1 MLPFL
6 LPFVHPAE
14 GGQRARAQSRHLA
27 DPLEQS
33 LGAVQH
39 TRAQVILREREQR
52 LFAMLGGEGRAIQQG
67 LVNSD
72 RALHLA
78 APAVQGAQR
87 KMRFDRFRVGVHDLQ
102 EHVERPVGLLVDE
115 VVEAGE
121 VIRMQL
127 GLHLQPALAPAEV
140 SGQYPDDEGRYSDGP
155 RQRGNFGHSA

>member
-78 APAVQGAQR
+78 GGTGSPAKNA
-87 KMRFDRFRVGVHDLQ
+87 FRSFPSR
-102 EHVERPVGLLVDE
+102 RP
-115 VVEAGE
+115 
-121 VIRMQL
+121 
-127 GLHLQPALAPAEV
+127 
-140 SGQYPDDEGRYSDGP
+140 
-155 RQRGNFGHSA
+155 